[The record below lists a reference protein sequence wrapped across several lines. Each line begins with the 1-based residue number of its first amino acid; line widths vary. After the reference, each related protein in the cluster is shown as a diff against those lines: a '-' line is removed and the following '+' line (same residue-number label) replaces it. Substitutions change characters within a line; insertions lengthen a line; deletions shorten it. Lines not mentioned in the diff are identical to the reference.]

1 MNRFRPR
8 RFRSRA
14 GSVAAECTEW
24 HASHSTHGLGSIPII
39 VATKVGIILV
49 FLDRKLCGELFWG
62 QRTCRQSHWMT
73 ERPKIPNSVRQNT
86 GIRGT
91 LEGWVIKRENAA
103 RSAMRTARQARR
115 KPPRLVDRLCWNSP
129 REKKAQEVVMPQLG
143 QGIPKRIRTE
153 QGGSPN
159 C

>member
-1 MNRFRPR
+1 MPRIACPPHPWPRLDPNGLGHKGRDNPGVSRPR
-8 RFRSRA
+8 VARRF
-14 GSVAAECTEW
+14 GSCAESYVESC
-24 HASHSTHGLGSIPII
+24 
-39 VATKVGIILV
+39 
-49 FLDRKLCGELFWG
+49 FWG

-73 ERPKIPNSVRQNT
+73 ERPKIPSSVRQNT
-86 GIRGT
+86 GIRGS
-91 LEGWVIKRENAA
+91 LEGWGIKRENAA

-115 KPPRLVDRLCWNSP
+115 KPPRLVDKLCWNSP

-159 C
+159 CW